1 VREAAE
7 TARGRLVERSL
18 GKLLDRAVVRRL
30 VAPAG
35 VAVVAVGGSTFGGS
49 GKTPLA
55 IACAAELA
63 RAGARVVLVG
73 HAYRADPRWPRF
85 VLPDD
90 RLGDVGDEALLAV
103 RALERPDGRARVVV
117 APSRAEAI
125 AFAAQAADVLVLD
138 GVAQL
143 APVRATLALLAVDA
157 ADPWGARCALPPR
170 GALRATLAAL
180 VAACDAI
187 VPLTDGIAPPADALA
202 DLARARDGDADAR
215 VHAVASREASA
226 RPMWPARVES
236 RGAWVD
242 GGELLTWEVIRS
254 LRVGLLVALGRPE
267 RVVRWLDRRGVAPRA
282 IVRARDHGP
291 FRAGARSAALAARGI
306 DVWLATP
313 KCALH
318 AASGLPGLPLA
329 VLDHSVVLDERLRD
343 RLQDQLRNRLR
354 AGAAAL
360 TGGGGTN
367 SLELLESTRIV
378 PSKAAASVPSARS
391 LGSDGMMMM
400 RPPA

>member
-7 TARGRLVERSL
+7 TARGSLVERSL
-18 GKLLDRAVVRRL
+18 GKLLDRALVRRL

-55 IACAAELA
+55 MACAAELA
-63 RAGARVVLVG
+63 RAGARAVLVG
-73 HAYRADPRWPRF
+73 HAYRADPRRPRF

-90 RLGDVGDEALLAV
+90 RLGDVGDEALLAS
-103 RALERPDGRARVVV
+103 RALERSGGRARVVV
-117 APSRAEAI
+117 APSRAAAI
-125 AFAAQAADVLVLD
+125 AFAGQAADVLVLD

-143 APVRATLALLAVDA
+143 APARATLALLAVDA

-187 VPLTDGIAPPADALA
+187 VPLGDAIGSPPDALA
-202 DLARARDGDADAR
+202 G
-215 VHAVASREASA
+215 REASA

-242 GGELLTWEVIRS
+242 GGALLTWEVIRS

-267 RVVRWLDRRGVAPRA
+267 RVVRWLDRRGVVPRA
-282 IVRARDHGP
+282 IVGARDHGP
-291 FRAGARSAALAARGI
+291 FRAGARSAALAARRI

-318 AASGLPGLPLA
+318 AASGLPGLPVA
-329 VLDHSVVLDERLRD
+329 VLDHSVVLHEQLRD
-343 RLQDQLRNRLR
+343 RLQHEVRNHLR
-354 AGAAAL
+354 GDAAAL
-360 TGGGGTN
+360 TGRGCTN

-378 PSKAAASVPSARS
+378 PSKAAAFVPSARP

-400 RPPA
+400 RPRA